1 MLLWDTSQ
9 FLNLKEI
16 FIMNEENVTHV
27 TNAVE
32 NAVTNCVGATD
43 ITETAVASAKNL
55 TLGGIGLGIGASA
68 LIGGLIYGGIK
79 LYKLIDRKHKERENE
94 KVIDINDGDVID
106 CDGEE
111 VK

>member
-1 MLLWDTSQ
+1 
-9 FLNLKEI
+9 
-16 FIMNEENVTHV
+16 MNEENVTHV

-79 LYKLIDRKHKERENE
+79 LYKLIDRKHKERKNK

>member
-1 MLLWDTSQ
+1 
-9 FLNLKEI
+9 
-16 FIMNEENVTHV
+16 MNEENVTHV

-79 LYKLIDRKHKERENE
+79 LYKLIDRKHKEKKKK
-94 KVIDINDGDVID
+94 KVIDINDCDVID

>member
-1 MLLWDTSQ
+1 
-9 FLNLKEI
+9 
-16 FIMNEENVTHV
+16 MNEENVTHV

-43 ITETAVASAKNL
+43 ITETAVASAKNI

-79 LYKLIDRKHKERENE
+79 LYKLIDRKNKERKNK
-94 KVIDINDGDVID
+94 KVIDINDCDVID

>member
-1 MLLWDTSQ
+1 
-9 FLNLKEI
+9 
-16 FIMNEENVTHV
+16 MNEENVTHV

-79 LYKLIDRKHKERENE
+79 LYKLIDRKHKERKNE

>member
-1 MLLWDTSQ
+1 
-9 FLNLKEI
+9 
-16 FIMNEENVTHV
+16 MNEENVTHV

-43 ITETAVASAKNL
+43 ITETAVASAKSL

-79 LYKLIDRKHKERENE
+79 LYKLIDRKHKERKNK
-94 KVIDINDGDVID
+94 KVIDINDCDVID

>member
-1 MLLWDTSQ
+1 
-9 FLNLKEI
+9 
-16 FIMNEENVTHV
+16 MNEENVTHV

-79 LYKLIDRKHKERENE
+79 LYKMLDRKIKEHKNK
-94 KVIDINDGDVID
+94 KVIDINDCDVID

>member
-1 MLLWDTSQ
+1 
-9 FLNLKEI
+9 
-16 FIMNEENVTHV
+16 MNEENVTHV

-79 LYKLIDRKHKERENE
+79 LYKLIDRKNKERKHK
-94 KVIDINDGDVID
+94 KVIEINDCDVID

>member
-1 MLLWDTSQ
+1 
-9 FLNLKEI
+9 
-16 FIMNEENVTHV
+16 MNEINENVTHV

-32 NAVTNCVGATD
+32 NAVTHCVAATD
-43 ITETAVASAKNL
+43 ITETAVTSAKNL

-79 LYKLIDRKHKERENE
+79 LYKLIDRKNKERKNKKVVEN
-94 KVIDINDGDVID
+94 DDCDVID
-106 CDGEE
+106 GECDE

>member
-1 MLLWDTSQ
+1 
-9 FLNLKEI
+9 
-16 FIMNEENVTHV
+16 MNEENVTHV

-79 LYKLIDRKHKERENE
+79 LDTLIDRKNKERKNK
-94 KVIDINDGDVID
+94 KVIDINDCDVID

>member
-1 MLLWDTSQ
+1 
-9 FLNLKEI
+9 
-16 FIMNEENVTHV
+16 MNEENVTHV

-79 LYKLIDRKHKERENE
+79 LYKLIDRKHKERKN
-94 KVIDINDGDVID
+94 VIDINDCDVID

>member
-1 MLLWDTSQ
+1 
-9 FLNLKEI
+9 
-16 FIMNEENVTHV
+16 MNEENVTHV

-68 LIGGLIYGGIK
+68 LSGGLIYGGIK
-79 LYKLIDRKHKERENE
+79 LYKLIDRKHKERKNK
-94 KVIDINDGDVID
+94 KVIDINDCDVID

>member
-1 MLLWDTSQ
+1 
-9 FLNLKEI
+9 
-16 FIMNEENVTHV
+16 MNEENVTHV

-32 NAVTNCVGATD
+32 KAVTNCVGATD
-43 ITETAVASAKNL
+43 ITETAVESAKNI

-79 LYKLIDRKHKERENE
+79 LYKLIDRKNKERKNK
-94 KVIDINDGDVID
+94 KVIDINDCDVID

>member
-79 LYKLIDRKHKERENE
+79 LYKLIDRKHKERKNK
-94 KVIDINDGDVID
+94 KVIDINDCDVID

>member
-1 MLLWDTSQ
+1 
-9 FLNLKEI
+9 
-16 FIMNEENVTHV
+16 MNEINENVTHV

-32 NAVTNCVGATD
+32 NAVTHCVAATD
-43 ITETAVASAKNL
+43 ITETAVTSAKNL

-79 LYKLIDRKHKERENE
+79 LYKLIDRKNKERKNK
-94 KVIDINDGDVID
+94 KVVEIDDCDVID
-106 CDGEE
+106 GECDE

>member
-9 FLNLKEI
+9 FLNLKEN

-32 NAVTNCVGATD
+32 NAVTHCVGATD
-43 ITETAVASAKNL
+43 ITETAVSSAKNI
-55 TLGGIGLGIGASA
+55 TLGGIGIGVAASA
-68 LIGGLIYGGIK
+68 VIGGLVYGGIK
-79 LYKLIDRKHKERENE
+79 LYKLISKKIKEHKNNVVE
-94 KVIDINDGDVID
+94 INDGKII
-106 CDGEE
+106 DGECDE

>member
-1 MLLWDTSQ
+1 
-9 FLNLKEI
+9 
-16 FIMNEENVTHV
+16 MNEENVTHV

-32 NAVTNCVGATD
+32 NAVTNTVGATD

-79 LYKLIDRKHKERENE
+79 LYKLIDRKHKERKNK
-94 KVIDINDGDVID
+94 KVIDINDCDVID